1 MAATFQLEL
10 FGSCRLIDTQTNLEY
25 EFRSRKARCLI
36 GLVALW
42 PGARMSREKLASFL
56 WDPAPETQARTS
68 LRQCLMEIRECLGAA
83 ADRLIEASRLD
94 VRILLDNIDLDVA
107 RLTEGLA
114 AAKSDPA
121 LALSL
126 AKLWHGELFGEVVPA
141 APVFEAWVQVERTRL
156 RGMIS
161 GLLTDHLQRLVTA
174 GDFGHADFAEEL
186 VRIEPAH
193 EYAFQFLMRYHAS
206 RGDHGGAQRQ
216 FARLEKAL
224 ADELDS
230 EPSQES
236 IDLLVAIKRGDTLT
250 KSNATSGD
258 RSDAAATSK
267 IGMRGMPKIAIR
279 PPLTR
284 FGDTS
289 KDYLADGFSG
299 LLKLCMSRFRCWMII
314 SWPSTGFD
322 SPHKIDYTDLA
333 AKTGAEYA
341 VDTVIDWR
349 QPDGKLYVSLVDC
362 GDGSQIWNEIF
373 MISAED
379 LQSMSHTVA
388 GSIASRLA
396 SRIDHMAL
404 LRYART
410 PPGNAVAYDL
420 WLRGHQLTKA
430 WSPEAD
436 VEAKALF
443 AQAMAMDPGL
453 ACAYSSLSSILSSQA
468 MIRPGYAEER
478 SDRKHA
484 LELSQKAIS
493 LDPYD
498 SRNHM
503 SMGWSWLV
511 AGSDGRAYWHF
522 KLAVDLNPYDSE
534 TLIAGAMA
542 MAFMGHIG
550 LALEWSATAIRI
562 NPVHPEYFS
571 AYLAAIQYLS
581 GDYAAAAE
589 TLKASKDT
597 FPDRHAWAAAAHA
610 MLGEKREAAQAYLQF
625 SDLIAKLW
633 EGPLPL
639 TSEQLHHWM
648 LFQSTPVTWD
658 EGRDRLSEGLRLAKQ
673 FAAARASE
681 GQRQLRMK

>member
-1 MAATFQLEL
+1 MATCFQLEL
-10 FGSCRLIDTQTNLEY
+10 FGRCRLINTQTNLEY

-42 PGARMSREKLASFL
+42 PGACMSREKLASFL
-56 WDPAPETQARTS
+56 WDPAPEIQARTS
-68 LRQCLMEIRECLGAA
+68 LRQCLKEIRDRLGPA
-83 ADRLIEASRLD
+83 ADDLIEASRLD
-94 VRILLDNIDLDVA
+94 IRVLAENVTLDVST
-107 RLTEGLA
+107 LTGGLNM
-114 AAKSDPA
+114 AKTDSD

-126 AKLWHGELFGEVVPA
+126 ARLWMGELFGEIVPA
-141 APVFEAWVQVERTRL
+141 APMFEAWVQVERTRL

-161 GLLTDHLQRLVTA
+161 GLLTDHLQRFVAA
-174 GDFGHADFAEEL
+174 GDFGKADLAEEL

-206 RGDHGGAQRQ
+206 RGDQAGALRQ
-216 FARLEKAL
+216 FARVEKAL

-230 EPSQES
+230 EPSQET
-236 IDLLVAIKRGDTLT
+236 IDLLVAIKRGDALT
-250 KSNATSGD
+250 KLPVFTSGQ
-258 RSDAAATSK
+258 SGPAATSK
-267 IGMRGMPKIAIR
+267 ISARGIPKIAIR
-279 PPLTR
+279 SPLTR
-284 FGDTS
+284 YADSS

-299 LLKLCMSRFRCWMII
+299 LLKLCMSRFRCWMIL

-333 AKTGAEYA
+333 AKTGAEYV

-349 QPDGKLYVSLVDC
+349 QPDGKLYVALVDC
-362 GDGSQIWNEIF
+362 LDGSQIWNEIF
-373 MISAED
+373 TISADD
-379 LQSMSHTVA
+379 LQTMSHTVA
-388 GSIASRLA
+388 GSISSRLA

-436 VEAKALF
+436 IEAKALF

-453 ACAYSSLSSILSSQA
+453 ACAYASLASILSSQA
-468 MIRPGYAEER
+468 MIRPGYANER
-478 SDRKHA
+478 QDRKQA
-484 LELSQKAIS
+484 LELSQKAVS

-503 SMGWSWLV
+503 NMGWSWLV
-511 AGSDGRAYWHF
+511 ARSGSRAYWHF

-542 MAFMGHIG
+542 MAFMGHID
-550 LALEWSATAIRI
+550 LALKWSGTAIDI

-571 AYLAAIQYLS
+571 AYLSAIQYLA
-581 GDYAAAAE
+581 GDYAGAAE
-589 TLKASKDT
+589 TLIACSET
-597 FPDRHAWAAAAHA
+597 FPDRSAWAAAAHA
-610 MLGEKREAAQAYLQF
+610 MLGEGQQAAEAYVQF
-625 SDLIAKLW
+625 SGLIARLW
-633 EGPLPL
+633 EGPAPL
-639 TSEQLHHWM
+639 TTEQLHHWM
-648 LFQSTPVTWD
+648 LYKSTPVIWD
-658 EGRDRLSEGLRLAKQ
+658 EGRNKLSEGLQLAQQ
-673 FAAARASE
+673 FAAPR
-681 GQRQLRMK
+681 